1 MSDIADHSLTPDP
14 IGDRPRSLAVYVHWP
29 FCQAKCP
36 YCDFN
41 SHVRTHGID
50 EPRYVAAYERE
61 LAYFSSRVPNTNI
74 GSVFFGG
81 GTPSLMSPGTVSR
94 IIELIAGHWRMSD
107 DVEITLE
114 ANPTSVEADRFNG
127 YREAGV
133 NRVSLGVQ
141 ALNDEDLKRLGRLHS
156 KHEAL
161 AALDIARANFDR
173 VSFDLIYARPRQSES
188 DWEAELSVALT
199 LAAGHLSLYQLT
211 VEPGTPFAALH
222 AAGKLNPPEA
232 DTAARLFEITQNL
245 TSAAGYEA
253 YEISNHALPGQAS
266 LHNLNYWRGGDY
278 VGVGPGAHGRIRLEN
293 VRHAT
298 DTLKSPES
306 WLLAVEDTGHGLAS
320 CSPLAPI
327 ETAEEYLLMAL
338 RLSEGMNMSRFV
350 ALGGAEIDSSRIGT
364 LESEDLVRREGQRLI
379 ATDKGRLV
387 LNAVIAMLAVS

>member
-1 MSDIADHSLTPDP
+1 
-14 IGDRPRSLAVYVHWP
+14 
-29 FCQAKCP
+29 
-36 YCDFN
+36 
-41 SHVRTHGID
+41 
-50 EPRYVAAYERE
+50 
-61 LAYFSSRVPNTNI
+61 
-74 GSVFFGG
+74 
-81 GTPSLMSPGTVSR
+81 MSPGTVSR

-114 ANPTSVEADRFNG
+114 ANPTSVEADRFKG
-127 YREAGV
+127 YRAAGV

-156 KHEAL
+156 KQEAL
-161 AALDIARANFDR
+161 NALNIAGANFDR

-188 DWEAELSVALT
+188 DWEAELREALT

-222 AAGKLNPPEA
+222 AAGRLHPPEA
-232 DTAARLFEITQNL
+232 EPAAKLFEITQDL

-253 YEISNHALPGQAS
+253 YEISNHALAGQAS

-278 VGVGPGAHGRIRLEN
+278 VGVGPGAHGRICFDDG
-293 VRHAT
+293 RHAT
-298 DTLKSPES
+298 DTHKSPEG
-306 WLLAVEDTGHGLAS
+306 WLKAVEKIGHGLAS
-320 CSPLAPI
+320 CSALAPG

-350 ALGGAEIDSSRIGT
+350 ALGGPEIDPGRIAT
-364 LESEDLVRREGQRLI
+364 LESEKLAHRKGEQLI

-387 LNAVIAMLAVS
+387 LNSVIAMLAAS

>member
-1 MSDIADHSLTPDP
+1 MSDIADHSLTTVP
-14 IGDRPRSLAVYVHWP
+14 IAEHPRSLAVYVHWP

-41 SHVRTHGID
+41 SHVRTQGID
-50 EPRYVAAYERE
+50 EARYLAAFERE
-61 LAYFSSRVPNTNI
+61 LAYFGSLIPDADI

-81 GTPSLMSPGTVSR
+81 GTPSLMSPETVSR
-94 IIELIAGHWRMSD
+94 IIESISSHWRPLG

-114 ANPTSVEADRFNG
+114 ANPTSVEAGRFAG
-127 YREAGV
+127 YRGAGV

-161 AALDIARANFDR
+161 TALDIAGANFDR

-188 DWEAELSVALT
+188 DWEAELGEALA

-222 AAGKLNPPEA
+222 AAGRLNPPEA
-232 DTAARLFEITQNL
+232 ERAATLFEITQDL

-253 YEISNHALPGQAS
+253 YEISNHALAGQAS

-278 VGVGPGAHGRIRLEN
+278 VGIGPGAHGRIRFGDA
-293 VRHAT
+293 RHAT
-298 DTLKSPES
+298 DTHKSPES
-306 WLLAVEDTGHGLAS
+306 WLEAVEKAGHGLSS
-320 CSPLAPI
+320 CSTLAPS

-338 RLSEGMNMSRFV
+338 RLSEGLNIDRFV
-350 ALGGAEIDSSRIGT
+350 ALGGAEIDSGAIAT
-364 LESEDLVRREGQRLI
+364 LRRENLVRQEGKQLI
-379 ATDKGRLV
+379 ATNKGRLV
-387 LNAVIAMLAVS
+387 LNAVIAMLAAS

>member
-1 MSDIADHSLTPDP
+1 MSDATDHSLTSEPVE
-14 IGDRPRSLAVYVHWP
+14 DRQRSLAVYVHWP

-41 SHVRTHGID
+41 SHVRTQGID
-50 EPRYVAAYERE
+50 ESRYLAAYDRE
-61 LAYFSSRVPNTNI
+61 LAYFGSLTPDAHVSSI
-74 GSVFFGG
+74 FFGG

-94 IIELIAGHWRMSD
+94 IIELIASRWLTSD

-114 ANPTSVEADRFNG
+114 ANPTSVEADRFAG
-127 YREAGV
+127 YRAAGV

-156 KHEAL
+156 KDEAL
-161 AALDIARANFDR
+161 KALDIAGSNFDR

-188 DWEAELSVALT
+188 DWETELREALR

-222 AAGKLNPPEA
+222 AVGRLNPPEA
-232 DTAARLFEITQNL
+232 EHAATLFEITQDL
-245 TSAAGYEA
+245 TSTAGYEA
-253 YEISNHALPGQAS
+253 YEISNHALAGQAS

-278 VGVGPGAHGRIRLEN
+278 VGVGPGAHGRIRFDGA
-293 VRHAT
+293 RHAT
-298 DTLKSPES
+298 DTHKSPEN
-306 WLLAVEDTGHGLAS
+306 WLEAVEKTGHGLTS
-320 CSPLAPI
+320 CTALAPS

-350 ALGGAEIDSSRIGT
+350 GLGGAEIDPDRIAT
-364 LESEDLVRREGQRLI
+364 LEREDLVRRKGEQLI

-387 LNAVIAMLAVS
+387 LNAVIAMLAAS